1 MTQSVT
7 SMLALAIALAD
18 CMKISSYSVSGHVDF
33 VVSIQHY
40 HMNLI
45 IIRSLRKEFIHSFWF
60 WLIFIPFYFQFPRIS
75 MSKFRRGR
83 VTRSEIRN
91 TICFMMPNLHVQMI
105 HPALDSW
112 KLRRDEDK
120 TESLGTTASRIR
132 SGSSAIILF
141 TQNQPM
147 TPYFLEKEVITLYF
161 RNYFIVKNE

>member
-1 MTQSVT
+1 
-7 SMLALAIALAD
+7 
-18 CMKISSYSVSGHVDF
+18 
-33 VVSIQHY
+33 
-40 HMNLI
+40 
-45 IIRSLRKEFIHSFWF
+45 
-60 WLIFIPFYFQFPRIS
+60 

-91 TICFMMPNLHVQMI
+91 TICFMMPSLHVQMI

-132 SGSSAIILF
+132 SGSSAIILL

-161 RNYFIVKNE
+161 RIYFLVKN